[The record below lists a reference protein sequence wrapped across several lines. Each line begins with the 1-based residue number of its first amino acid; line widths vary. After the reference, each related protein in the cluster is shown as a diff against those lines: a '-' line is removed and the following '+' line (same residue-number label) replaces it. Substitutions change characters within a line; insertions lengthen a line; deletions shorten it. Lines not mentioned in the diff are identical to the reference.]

1 MSKLLKFL
9 AVAVIFSSVFAGC
22 GGGLEDTYVQ
32 TTLKDAARGD
42 VVSAALKYSFDTP
55 KIIGA
60 AKNVALVR
68 EDNIIEFFVGDGIA
82 DKAKQVEGKKYTV
95 LARKYFTPYVHFM
108 VDAIVADGDTIA
120 VGETAV
126 KLPNTRPEAQFTPSD
141 EYEVLDPNKLSPS
154 LATLNDIKD
163 KKFRVDEARITWDQI
178 PEGWF
183 YSLNFKNVRFFVEEE
198 NDAMLAI
205 LDASMKEGK
214 PFKGGVHYVSDPT
227 SMPRDY
233 RERLRSGGKVTIGY
247 VFYGGNACI
256 ISM

>member
-9 AVAVIFSSVFAGC
+9 AVAVIFSSLFAGC
-22 GGGLEDTYVQ
+22 GGGLEDTYLQ

-42 VVSAALKYSFDTP
+42 AVSLGLKYSFDTP

-60 AKNVALVR
+60 AKNAALVR
-68 EDNIIEFFVGDGIA
+68 EDNVIEFFIGDGLA

-95 LARKYFTPYVHFM
+95 LARKYFTPYIHFM

-141 EYEVLDPNKLSPS
+141 EYEGLDTGKLSPS

-163 KKFRVDEARITWDQI
+163 KKFKVDEARITWDQI
-178 PEGWF
+178 PEGWT
-183 YSLNFKNVRFFVEEE
+183 YSLNFRNVRFFVDET

-214 PFKGGVHYVSDPT
+214 AFKGGVQYVSDPT

-233 RERLRSGGKVTIGY
+233 RERLRSGGKVKIGY
-247 VFYGGNACI
+247 VIYGGNALI
-256 ISM
+256 LSM